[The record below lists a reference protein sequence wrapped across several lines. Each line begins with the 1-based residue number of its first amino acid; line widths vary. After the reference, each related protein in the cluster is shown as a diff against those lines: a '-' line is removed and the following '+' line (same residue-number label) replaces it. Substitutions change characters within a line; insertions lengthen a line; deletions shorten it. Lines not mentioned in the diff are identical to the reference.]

1 MLNGGPSAHP
11 MRKHSLTFRALLEG
25 VLPVQRLS
33 LPEQRDVALALAR
46 GDDVE
51 LEELAL
57 SSIERLQSLGYVKF
71 LGESSEGEEK
81 VLRYRNQLSSEYI
94 TIRVPSKRMREGVT
108 LLKLPFQG
116 ARIRATLDQVKGLLS
131 LDERILTSDDRLL
144 TGVNDVLKFILET
157 TREVTNCDGVAFCL
171 AKESQDKLRYLEPVT
186 QGLEPA
192 AAYVE
197 EWVIEKGYLAYVA
210 DVSAAPPE
218 ARMAGEPYQSVA
230 AMRVGGEGHPLRGAL
245 LACSAKKD
253 FFAEQKLVLLS
264 LLADTCTAL
273 LARTE
278 RLGRLVF
285 VDSLTQVYNR
295 SYFDVQLGNEIA
307 RAAREKKCM
316 ALCIVDI
323 DNFKTFNSR
332 FGYEGG
338 NQVLRE
344 VAQILKTDI
353 RPFDSVARWGGEEFA
368 VLLTAPV
375 TEAQAAAICERL
387 RTAIEKM
394 PLKIRDLH
402 GNPSDVQ
409 ITVSIGGAVYPDDA
423 QNAGALWRK
432 ANESLLEA
440 KRPPKN
446 RTLFWAELGLT
457 DRGLPEGGA

>member
-1 MLNGGPSAHP
+1 MLNGGPSAHR
-11 MRKHSLTFRALLEG
+11 MRKHTLTFRALLEG
-25 VLPVQRLS
+25 ILPVHRLT
-33 LPEQRDVALALAR
+33 LPEQRDITLALSR
-46 GDDVE
+46 GDGVE
-51 LEELAL
+51 LEELAMK
-57 SSIERLQSLGYVKF
+57 SIERLQSLGYLKF
-71 LGESSEGEEK
+71 LGETSEGEEK
-81 VLRYRNQLSSEYI
+81 ALRYRNLLSSEYI
-94 TIRVPSKRMREGVT
+94 TIRVPSRRVREGVA
-108 LLKLPFQG
+108 LLKMPFGG
-116 ARIRATLDQVKGLLS
+116 AGVKATLDQVKGLLS

-157 TREVTNCDGVAFCL
+157 ATEVTGCDGVTFCL
-171 AKESQDKLRYLEPVT
+171 TKESQERLRYLEPVT
-186 QGLEPA
+186 QGLDLAPK
-192 AAYVE
+192 YVE
-197 EWVIEKGYLAYVA
+197 EWVIEKGFLAYVA

-218 ARMAGEPYQSVA
+218 ARLAAEPYQSVA

-245 LACSAKKD
+245 LACSTKKD
-253 FFAEQKLVLLS
+253 FFTEQKLVLLS

-307 RAAREKKCM
+307 RAARERKCM

-338 NQVLRE
+338 NQVLTE
-344 VAQILKTDI
+344 VARILKTDI

-375 TEAQAAAICERL
+375 TEAQAKAICERL

-394 PLKIRDLH
+394 PLTIRDLS
-402 GNPSDVQ
+402 GNQSDVQ

-423 QNAGALWRK
+423 QNAGELWRK

-446 RTLFWAELGLT
+446 KTLFWAELRLT
-457 DRGLPEGGA
+457 DPGAPEETP

>member
-11 MRKHSLTFRALLEG
+11 MKKRTLTFRALLEG
-25 VLPVQRLS
+25 VLPTQRLS
-33 LPEQRDVALALAR
+33 PVQQRDIALALAR
-46 GDDVE
+46 GDDLE
-51 LEELAL
+51 LEELAMR
-57 SSIERLQSLGYVKF
+57 SIERLQSLGYVKF
-71 LGESSEGEEK
+71 LGEAAEGEEK
-81 VLRYRNQLSSEYI
+81 VLRYRNLLSSEYI
-94 TIRVPSKRMREGVT
+94 TIRLPSKRVREGVV

-116 ARIRATLDQVKGLLS
+116 ARVRATLDQVKGLLS

-157 TREVTNCDGVAFCL
+157 TKEVTGCDGVAFCL
-171 AKESQDKLRYLEPVT
+171 SKESQDKLGHLEPVT

-192 AAYVE
+192 SRYVE
-197 EWVIEKGYLAYVA
+197 EWVIEKGYLAYVT
-210 DVSAAPPE
+210 DVPAAPPE

-230 AMRVGGEGHPLRGAL
+230 AMRVGGEGHPLKGAL
-245 LACSAKKD
+245 LACSVKKD

-278 RLGRLVF
+278 RLGKLVF

-323 DNFKTFNSR
+323 DNFKSFNSR

-338 NQVLRE
+338 NQVLKE
-344 VAQILKTDI
+344 VARILKTDI

-375 TEAQAAAICERL
+375 TEAQAVAICERL
-387 RTAIEKM
+387 RTAIERM
-394 PLKIRDLH
+394 PLTIRDLA
-402 GNPSDVQ
+402 GNQSDVQ

-423 QNAGALWRK
+423 ENARELWRK

-446 RTLFWAELGLT
+446 KTLFWAELGPT
-457 DRGLPEGGA
+457 DRGLPVEGA

>member
-1 MLNGGPSAHP
+1 

-25 VLPVQRLS
+25 ILPVQRLS
-33 LPEQRDVALALAR
+33 PAEQRDVALALAR
-46 GDDVE
+46 GDEAE
-51 LEELAL
+51 LEELAMR
-57 SSIERLQSLGYVKF
+57 SMERLQSLGFVKF
-71 LGESSEGEEK
+71 LGESAEGEER

-94 TIRVPSKRMREGVT
+94 TIRVPTRRVREGVT
-108 LLKLPFQG
+108 LLKVPFQG

-157 TREVTNCDGVAFCL
+157 AREVTGCDGVFFCL
-171 AKESQDKLRYLEPVT
+171 TKESQDKLRYLEPVT
-186 QGLEPA
+186 QGLELA
-192 AAYVE
+192 TAYVE

-245 LACSAKKD
+245 LACSQKKD
-253 FFAEQKLVLLS
+253 FFTEQKLVLLS

-344 VAQILKTDI
+344 VARILKTDI
-353 RPFDSVARWGGEEFA
+353 RPFDSAARWGGEEFA

-375 TEAQAAAICERL
+375 TEVQATAICERL
-387 RTAIEKM
+387 RAAIEKM
-394 PLKIRDLH
+394 ELKIRDLS
-402 GNPSDVQ
+402 GIQSEVR
-409 ITVSIGGAVYPDDA
+409 ITVSIGGAVYPNDA
-423 QNAGALWRK
+423 QNAGELWRK
-432 ANESLLEA
+432 ANGALLEA

-457 DRGLPEGGA
+457 DRGLPEDEA

>member
-1 MLNGGPSAHP
+1 MK
-11 MRKHSLTFRALLEG
+11 KHTLTFRALLEG
-25 VLPVQRLS
+25 VLPVHRLS
-33 LPEQRDVALALAR
+33 PAEQRDIALALTR
-46 GDDVE
+46 GDDSE
-51 LEELAL
+51 LEELATR
-57 SSIERLQSLGYVKF
+57 SIERLQALGYLKF
-71 LGESSEGEEK
+71 LGEAVEGEEK
-81 VLRYRNQLSSEYI
+81 VLRYRNLLSSEYI
-94 TIRVPSKRMREGVT
+94 TIRLQSRPVSQGVL
-108 LLKLPFQG
+108 LLKLPLQG
-116 ARIRATLDQVKGLLS
+116 ARVRATMDQVKGLLS

-144 TGVNDVLKFILET
+144 TGVNDVLKFILDT
-157 TREVTNCDGVAFCL
+157 AKEVTACDGVAFCL
-171 AKESQDKLRYLEPVT
+171 SRESQDKLRYLEPVT

-192 AAYVE
+192 PAYVE
-197 EWVIEKGYLAYVA
+197 EWVIDKGHLVYVV
-210 DVSAAPPE
+210 DVAAAPPE
-218 ARMAGEPYQSVA
+218 ARIAGEPFQSVA
-230 AMRVGGEGHPLRGAL
+230 AMRVGGEGHPLKGAI

-253 FFAEQKLVLLS
+253 FFTEQKLVLLS

-338 NQVLRE
+338 NQVLKE
-344 VAQILKTDI
+344 VARILRTDI

-375 TEAQAAAICERL
+375 TETQAVAICERL
-387 RTAIEKM
+387 RTAIEAM
-394 PLKIRDLH
+394 SLQIRDLS
-402 GNPSDVQ
+402 GNQSGVQ

-423 QNAGALWRK
+423 ENAGELWRK

-446 RTLFWAELGLT
+446 KTLFWAELGLKN
-457 DRGLPEGGA
+457 RRLLGEGA